1 MRIEERCER
10 RLSEVPEV
18 DELRLRIINHLRHG
32 NSAVEIKHLWSGY
45 LAALVEWGLIDRQRY
60 MALSRLI
67 GGIRTDELY
76 HLFADEPMPV
86 TDE

>member
-1 MRIEERCER
+1 MRIEVGCVERS
-10 RLSEVPEV
+10 SEVPQV
-18 DELRLRIINHLRHG
+18 DELRLRIVNHLRHG
-32 NSAVEIKHLWSGY
+32 TSVVEVRHLWSGY

-60 MALSRLI
+60 VALSRLI

-76 HLFADEPMPV
+76 HLFADAPMPA